1 MIGKYEYSIRIAFMS
16 LVLCGLFY
24 VAILEGTECFLLCH
38 LVSFLKHHY
47 RWNYPFN
54 VRQDTGLP
62 NSIDDFY
69 GDIRMSKRNKIIN
82 VRLPEVFFFSDD
94 PWYTTLN
101 VLGVEKLRRIFF
113 SPVGYAKL
121 CLYCKGISVQR
132 GAIYSP
138 MVNFINF
145 C

>member
-1 MIGKYEYSIRIAFMS
+1 MADRTLAYLTAQMIFM
-16 LVLCGLFY
+16 VT
-24 VAILEGTECFLLCH
+24 LECQREARLLM
-38 LVSFLKHHY
+38 LRYQRF
-47 RWNYPFN
+47 F
-54 VRQDTGLP
+54 
-62 NSIDDFY
+62 F
-69 GDIRMSKRNKIIN
+69 
-82 VRLPEVFFFSDD
+82 FFFSDD

-113 SPVGYAKL
+113 SPVGYAKW

-132 GAIYSP
+132 GPIYSP